1 MYAALDYPYI
11 TTLLP
16 NETIEIHS
24 IETQAIVQVVPAP
37 TDEQVPGRKK
47 LALSAN
53 GFFVPSNQRTD
64 KLRKTPVRLVRRRGT
79 AGTDTTNKKG
89 ADDEAESAEDA
100 IPAVSV

>member
-37 TDEQVPGRKK
+37 TDVQVPGRKK
-47 LALSAN
+47 LAASAN
-53 GFFVPSNQRTD
+53 GFFVPSSQRSD
-64 KLRKTPVRLVRRRGT
+64 KLRKTPVRLVRRKGT
-79 AGTDTTNKKG
+79 PGAEETNGKG
-89 ADDEAESAEDA
+89 ADGGEDA
-100 IPAVSV
+100 IPAASV